1 MPSSA
6 PTTQAEF
13 GSSDLAMLS
22 LEFCCLSC
30 QMSVVNVL
38 SEYLLSCLRIFFDFH
53 CTVRVPS
60 FLSEDFHCTVR
71 VPSFLSEDFHCT
83 VRVPSFL
90 MYLPSYINHCCQV
103 SPNVLSKHRQ
113 SVWGSYTCQV
123 SPNVLSKYQQSAWG
137 SHVSSGCQVS
147 PNVLSEYRQSAWG
160 SYTCQ
165 VSPNVLSKYQQSA
178 WGSYTCFLLVLDWAQ
193 LILHLSR

>member
-71 VPSFLSEDFHCT
+71 VPSFL
-83 VRVPSFL
+83 
-90 MYLPSYINHCCQV
+90 MYLPSYINHCRQV

-147 PNVLSEYRQSAWG
+147 PNVLSEY
-160 SYTCQ
+160 
-165 VSPNVLSKYQQSA
+165 QQSA
-178 WGSYTCFLLVLDWAQ
+178 WGSYTCLLLVLD
-193 LILHLSR
+193 